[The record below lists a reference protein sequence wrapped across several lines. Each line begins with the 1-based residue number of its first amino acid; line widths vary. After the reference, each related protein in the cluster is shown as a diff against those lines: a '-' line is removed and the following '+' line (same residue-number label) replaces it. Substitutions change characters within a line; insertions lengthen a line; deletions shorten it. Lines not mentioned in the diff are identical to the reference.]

1 MGHAEKKC
9 PNAKSADSA
18 CFFRTLGRMGHISNK
33 IGGDTMGH
41 YDFYQAFLQVT
52 KPTIEQAAIQALQRA
67 DISPDAAYYNG
78 AKKNV
83 LDALNGAEKETA
95 LPFWEEYYTALIRQY
110 KTMQTEEG
118 RQQTA
123 EAAKTVQAI
132 LYALRETES

>member
-1 MGHAEKKC
+1 M
-9 PNAKSADSA
+9 PLPLVSALLP
-18 CFFRTLGRMGHISNK
+18 FQTTG
-33 IGGDTMGH
+33 
-41 YDFYQAFLQVT
+41 QVH
-52 KPTIEQAAIQALQRA
+52 A
-67 DISPDAAYYNG
+67 DISPDAAYHNG

-95 LPFWEEYYTALIRQY
+95 LPFWEDYYTALIRQY
-110 KTMQTEEG
+110 KTMQTEQG

>member
-1 MGHAEKKC
+1 MTGNELLKTMLHCTVKQ
-9 PNAKSADSA
+9 
-18 CFFRTLGRMGHISNK
+18 SN
-33 IGGDTMGH
+33 
-41 YDFYQAFLQVT
+41 Q
-52 KPTIEQAAIQALQRA
+52 EQAAIQALQRA

-95 LPFWEEYYTALIRQY
+95 LPFWEDYYTALIRQY
-110 KTMQTEEG
+110 KTMQTEQG

-132 LYALRETES
+132 LYALRETEKLF